1 MKSNS
6 NSINNKTKLTPMNIV
21 QKQQQLKPKNAT
33 TTATTTG
40 GLAPPLIQLVA
51 ASTNPNPSL
60 LSLLT
65 PKALVAPNPAQ
76 PQPVL
81 IRPTTTMTTIPATPQ
96 QLQQQQ
102 QQQNGSSNSKG
113 ATQAAPVNSL
123 MTLVTTT
130 TTTTKTGGNKTSK
143 LKCIKYKT
151 NYII

>member
-1 MKSNS
+1 MKNNS

-33 TTATTTG
+33 TTATITG
-40 GLAPPLIQLVA
+40 GVAPLIIQLVA

-96 QLQQQQ
+96 Q

-123 MTLVTTT
+123 MTLATTT
-130 TTTTKTGGNKTSK
+130 ITKTGSNKTSK
-143 LKCIKYKT
+143 L
-151 NYII
+151 